1 MTGEGDGRFH
11 SYCYRLILTENP
23 GSRIEITSS
32 TRIRFSE
39 LRVAAALYP
48 EQSPWNPNG
57 HLSWQMIPASGMNLE
72 LSWNAAAGN
81 GELQQKGGGTRPYRV
96 VRWQQMG

>member
-1 MTGEGDGRFH
+1 
-11 SYCYRLILTENP
+11 
-23 GSRIEITSS
+23 
-32 TRIRFSE
+32 
-39 LRVAAALYP
+39 
-48 EQSPWNPNG
+48 
-57 HLSWQMIPASGMNLE
+57 MIPASGMNLE